1 MPWRYNPNLTSAD
14 YLELAR
20 KRCRTLRKSVAAHY
34 SHLDYFSYDDEVADR
49 VVARLMDRANWSDN
63 VIRQNKRPRVF
74 IDARINQSRNL
85 SVRWA
90 EGVNGIFFPE
100 DFDPQML
107 HGIQEGAWANYRSG
121 GELMWVKGFG
131 DLTFRA
137 GADRECA
144 TVEKALLFG
153 YKARL
158 DELISTLARSLD
170 VVGAMTI
177 KFSYMRKRVSDAK
190 LVPTIDL
197 LHLNSLQRQSLE
209 KWKKIYLT

>member
-1 MPWRYNPNLTSAD
+1 
-14 YLELAR
+14 
-20 KRCRTLRKSVAAHY
+20 
-34 SHLDYFSYDDEVADR
+34 
-49 VVARLMDRANWSDN
+49 WSDK
-63 VIRQNKRPRVF
+63 VIRQNRRPRVF

-100 DFDPQML
+100 DFDPRML
-107 HGIQEGAWANYRSG
+107 QGIQEGAWANYRSE

-131 DLTFRA
+131 DLTLRA
-137 GADRECA
+137 GADRESA

-190 LVPTIDL
+190 LVPTI
-197 LHLNSLQRQSLE
+197 
-209 KWKKIYLT
+209 